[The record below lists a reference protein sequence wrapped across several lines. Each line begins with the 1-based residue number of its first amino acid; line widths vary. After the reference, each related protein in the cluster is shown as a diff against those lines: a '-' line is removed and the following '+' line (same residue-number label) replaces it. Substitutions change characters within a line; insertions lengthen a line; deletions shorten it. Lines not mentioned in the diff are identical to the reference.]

1 MKTLL
6 LPLIFIPCVT
16 GCFGHITPAEATMAG
31 IEAPVLLGP
40 VDHVGGGAPLKV
52 EELRDFEAT
61 SRHLASHSESGG
73 YSTDIRIVELDMRQE
88 AEYAT
93 RGDSRKEIRLTEV
106 KPQADGVLVSVKARV
121 DVEGQVVRVS
131 GGKAAR

>member
-1 MKTLL
+1 
-6 LPLIFIPCVT
+6 
-16 GCFGHITPAEATMAG
+16 MAG

-40 VDHVGGGAPLKV
+40 VDRVGGGTPLKV

-73 YSTDIRIVELDMRQE
+73 YSTDITIVESDMRQE

-106 KPQADGVLVSVKARV
+106 KPQAVGVLVSVKARV
-121 DVEGQVVRVS
+121 DVEGRVVRVS
-131 GGKAAR
+131 GAKAAR